1 MLSIAAAATL
11 FPAVASA
18 AGPAEGGA
26 SGEASGTVEL
36 GGETSGEASGEV
48 DAKWIKRHPPKPLTA
63 ELGIFG
69 GMIFLSSQHGL
80 FEEGL
85 VENRREYNRAAA
97 DLGVRLGFYPIRHFG
112 LEVEGAGIPTRAG
125 GDPASLLFA
134 RAHAVAQIGLWSVT
148 PFLLI
153 GGGGMGVDSPSS
165 VHGADLDPSLHF
177 GGGVKMHLNEF
188 VALRLDIRDNV
199 SKSCLDCGADPT
211 ENGLRA
217 HHPEILLGLSLTLA
231 LRKKE
236 KVEAATV
243 APPLPPPPPRDTDGD
258 RILDVD
264 DACVTVPE
272 TYNDFQDGDGCPEYD
287 KDGDGFWNLPDQDA
301 CPDVPGVAP
310 DGCPPNVDTDGDG
323 ILDPDDQCVKDPETK
338 NGFQD
343 QDGCPDEI
351 PKEVQKFV
359 GVIQGIFFD
368 TNKDS
373 IKPQSEV
380 VLQEAIVVFQKYPD
394 IRVKISGHTDIR
406 GSHEHNMDLSRRRA
420 GSVKNWLVEHG
431 MNASRLETEG
441 FGPDEPI
448 ADNKS
453 KSGRAKN
460 RRIEF
465 EILQ

>member
-1 MLSIAAAATL
+1 MTLGRIAPVALAAALVPTSAT
-11 FPAVASA
+11 A
-18 AGPAEGGA
+18 AGPAEDEAA
-26 SGEASGTVEL
+26 SDV
-36 GGETSGEASGEV
+36 EV
-48 DAKWIKRHPPKPLTA
+48 DAKWIKRHPPRPRTA
-63 ELGIFG
+63 ELGVFG
-69 GMIFLSSQHGL
+69 GFMFPSTRHGL

-85 VENRREYNRAAA
+85 VETRRQYKRTAA
-97 DLGVRLGFYPIRHFG
+97 DFGVRLGFYPIRHFG
-112 LEVEGAGIPTRAG
+112 IEAEGAGIPTRAG

-134 RAHAVAQIGLWSVT
+134 RAHLVGQIGLWSVT
-148 PFLLI
+148 PFLLF
-153 GGGGMGVDSPSS
+153 GAGGMGLDSPGS

-177 GGGVKMHLNEF
+177 GGGVKFHFNEF
-188 VALRLDIRDNV
+188 VAMRLDIRDNV
-199 SKSCLDCGADPT
+199 SQSCDVCTTNPT

-231 LRKKE
+231 LLKKD
-236 KVEAATV
+236 KVEPAT
-243 APPLPPPPPRDTDGD
+243 PPPPPPPAPPRDTDGD
-258 RILDVD
+258 GILDLD

-272 TYNDFQDGDGCPEYD
+272 TFNDFQDQDGCPEYD

-310 DGCPPNVDTDGDG
+310 DGCPADVDTDGDG
-323 ILDPDDQCVKDPETK
+323 ILDPDDQCVTEPETK

-343 QDGCPDEI
+343 ADGCPDEL

-368 TNKDS
+368 TNKDT

-380 VLQEAIVVFQKYPD
+380 VLEEALGVFQKYPD

-406 GSHEHNMDLSRRRA
+406 GSHEHNMDLSQRRA
-420 GSVKNWLVEHG
+420 GSVRDWLVEHG
-431 MNASRLETEG
+431 MKSSRLETQG
-441 FGPDEPI
+441 YGPDEPI

-453 KSGRAKN
+453 KAGRAKN